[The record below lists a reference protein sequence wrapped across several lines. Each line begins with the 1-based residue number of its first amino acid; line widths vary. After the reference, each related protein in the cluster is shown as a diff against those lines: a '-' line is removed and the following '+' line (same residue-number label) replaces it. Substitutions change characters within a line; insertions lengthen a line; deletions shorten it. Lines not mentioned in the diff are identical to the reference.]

1 MDKEIQFSELSIGD
15 TFYDS
20 YSGDFWTKISE
31 TKAVYEGYSKE
42 FDYFEPSEIVVIKEV

>member
-1 MDKEIQFSELSIGD
+1 MDKEMKFSELNIGQQFFD
-15 TFYDS
+15 P